1 MNIYN
6 NIRKNNK
13 LLTGVVAALGVCL
26 LAVVVLFVC
35 MPDIKAADVPKDVSW
50 SPNGGA
56 YLLSDL
62 EASDGRARQA
72 TISVNSSG
80 QTINIEGSDVIYQD
94 VIINVNYTGPVSTG
108 TPAKVYVNLKNVKI
122 TQTKDFSAIKLTTD
136 SGSVDFVVTVDG
148 ENIINS
154 SCQGATTPL
163 IAVESSS
170 YSVYRLKPYLGD
182 SSTPTALD
190 YIEEVPMTKSVN
202 LILCGENP
210 DDILKVSNAT
220 GSYGALIGSGEVT
233 KFAEL
238 SMDELGKYIAA
249 LNHEIMSDDPSA
261 IYVNSEDV
269 GRELVEDYGFGST
282 DYIEFN
288 PLYSYQVNMKGATAG
303 TITIGGNGKE
313 GSNPEDGHKPLTLV
327 LENAGCGAA
336 VGGGGCAGT
345 DQNIR
350 NGSSTGKITINDGT
364 ITYKSKG
371 SQAPVFGPGHL
382 AGASNIA
389 DTYGTHGGIE
399 INGGS
404 LFFNGYQNK
413 FGSESAYNKA
423 GKKLYEIKATN
434 AELSDLS
441 LKTDGETLALE
452 YVYDSSLDLKV
463 NLNTVTTSKV
473 KDVLTAKVADV
484 AIKLSN
490 DNTYYYA
497 GKGHGSDAL
506 YFYLPAVQT
515 TTLTIEDEFGLNN
528 AEFILYDWEHT
539 EVKPVSEDKNSLDSR
554 KYVLNRGATYYI
566 YVSQVPRGLDVKCI
580 KLSTGGEADYN
591 ANLDEY
597 QIDAVA
603 GNITANVL
611 YSGVIDID
619 YNHGLLSG
627 DRENHNII
635 MPSTDYTYGTE
646 SLELP
651 DLGTIYKNCSVGG
664 SVADIVFDKWVYTDA
679 SGNELGNITHIVK
692 SHSVDGNQRIYS
704 DLIQPDGKIYLKA
717 KWKIKVEFVIGAEAT
732 YNGTLPV
739 VEVEYAYGTND
750 IISVSIPNGVPT
762 KDSFAFSGWT
772 VDDGTDKY
780 KYSAVVGAINEVE
793 LSSLTSHRFYA
804 NYEQT
809 DFCVY
814 IDASALNEK
823 YASLSCIDASSGV
836 NMLVKNSD
844 GSLATIVVDGRSYY
858 YTTGVVRDMTLGV
871 IITNKHG
878 YDRTSISVTVDD
890 NNGLTGVVE
899 NKDTG
904 EYRANIKVTEYDVYV
919 TVSAAFK
926 PVEYEI
932 FFKDG
937 KSPNESIWGGTKF
950 TYSLDDIEAN
960 KTIGD
965 IIREGLGDMSMSD
978 AAIAAY
984 INTIPKND
992 RFTDFYG
999 FNMLLY
1005 TDTLFMDKTIAS
1017 IYAENPTLVYGEM
1030 TFTAEWKE
1038 YDKYTINMNLFERIF
1053 DENGSYRDV
1062 ATDDLV
1068 VVLYYYAEGVNRAP
1082 VYTEEIIDPVTGEE
1096 KMVAYAK
1103 AGDKIEIA
1111 LYRAD
1116 NKGKPVGDP
1125 VTSGIV
1131 FEDLYYEYE
1140 SKLNEF
1146 VHAEI
1151 KDNAKSFTVK
1161 DDVKDDTTIEV
1172 YMAFSL
1178 KKYNIVYWDT
1188 KGFDNSLNPI
1198 TYTIFDE
1205 IEFVPITDGVDW
1217 LLVCP
1222 DTDENNYDDVTTEVI
1237 YKINQDGK
1245 LVTDGAASNRDYISN
1260 LILKPDWS
1268 QYSEESYTVTINLG
1282 NNAYGTVK
1290 IMYPQGTNEFFANDM
1305 VLLSVVPNKGYKL
1318 VSNSLTYKKDTP
1330 TTFSA
1335 IRTNLLARKELNEV
1349 IIPAVDAENGTY
1361 IITMPSSDI
1370 VVSAMFELCQYNIT
1384 YSDMADGVI
1393 NVNPDS
1399 YNVNSVIEL
1408 SEPVREGYVFLGW
1421 YDSEGNK
1428 VNRIVGRTGDL
1439 VLTPKFE
1446 LIKEEAG
1453 DNDPGNNDVNKPG
1466 DSNKPGTSDKP
1477 ADTNKP
1483 TDGSQNDA
1491 NNGSQ
1496 NSGNTNNGSQNGANG
1511 NSGNTGNSDSTGN
1524 SGNTGNTGNSG
1535 SAGTGNNS
1543 NVTITGRPSNVVS
1556 RPVDGTNG
1564 TVVKPGT
1571 SNQNGTSF
1579 GGSSGVQTGDETN
1592 VPKLALICT
1601 GAVLILLIFA
1611 LKRPGKKDDEE

>member
-1 MNIYN
+1 MDRIMNIYN

-13 LLTGVVAALGVCL
+13 LLTGVVSALGVCL
-26 LAVVVLFVC
+26 LAVVVIFVC
-35 MPDIKAADVPKDVSW
+35 MPGIKAADVPKDVSW
-50 SPNGGA
+50 SPNGGD
-56 YLLSDL
+56 YLLADL
-62 EASDGRARQA
+62 EAASGRVRQA
-72 TISVNSSG
+72 TIPVNTSG
-80 QTINIEGSDVIYQD
+80 QTINIVGSDVIYQD
-94 VIINVNYTGPVSTG
+94 VIINVNYTGTAG
-108 TPAKVYVNLKNVKI
+108 TEASPAKVYVNLKNVKI
-122 TQTKDFSAIKLTTD
+122 TQTKDFSAIKLSTN
-136 SGSVDFVVTVDG
+136 SGAVDFVVTVDG
-148 ENIINS
+148 ENIISS
-154 SCQGATTPL
+154 SCQGATAPL
-163 IAVESSS
+163 ISVESTT
-170 YSVYRLKPYLGD
+170 YSVYKLKAYTGD
-182 SSTPTALD
+182 SLTPSALD
-190 YIEEVPMTKSVN
+190 YIEETDMTKCVN
-202 LILCGENP
+202 LILCGENA
-210 DDILKVSNAT
+210 DDVLKVSNAT

-233 KFAEL
+233 SFAEL
-238 SMDELGKYIAA
+238 SMGELTRYITELNGEIAA
-249 LNHEIMSDDPSA
+249 SGAGA
-261 IYVNSEDV
+261 IYVSSGDV
-269 GRELVEDYGFGST
+269 GRELVETYNFASNDYMEFAPQYSFKST
-282 DYIEFN
+282 E
-288 PLYSYQVNMKGATAG
+288 STASG
-303 TITIGGNGKE
+303 KITIGGNGKE
-313 GSNPEDGHKPLTLV
+313 GSNPEDGHKPLTLI

-336 VGGGGCAGT
+336 VGGGGANGT
-345 DQNIR
+345 DQSKQKGAN
-350 NGSSTGKITINDGT
+350 TGKITINDGT

-371 SQAPVFGPGHL
+371 SQAPVFGSGHL

-389 DTYGTHGGIE
+389 GTYGTHGGVE

-413 FGSESAYNKA
+413 FGDVLAVNKE
-423 GKKLYEIKATN
+423 GKRLYEIKASN
-434 AELSDLS
+434 DDLMDLS
-441 LKTDGETLALE
+441 LKSDADLLKLNYIYE
-452 YVYDSSLDLKV
+452 SSLKLDVDLDTY
-463 NLNTVTTSKV
+463 TVSKV

-484 AIKLSN
+484 EITLSP
-490 DNTYYYA
+490 TTKYHYA
-497 GKGHGSDAL
+497 GKGHGSDSL

-515 TTLTIEDEFGLNN
+515 TTLTITDEFGLGQ
-528 AEFILYDWEHT
+528 AEFVVKGTDGT
-539 EVKPVSEDKNSLDSR
+539 EISPVSDDPTSPNSRVYSLMRDQV
-554 KYVLNRGATYYI
+554 YFIYATQLP
-566 YVSQVPRGLDVKCI
+566 VGLSI
-580 KLSTGGEADYN
+580 KGVTLSTGGEAAYN
-591 ANLDEY
+591 PALGY
-597 QIDAVA
+597 QVDATA
-603 GNITANVL
+603 GEITANVL
-611 YSGVIDID
+611 YSGKIDIVYKD
-619 YNHGLLSG
+619 GLLSS
-627 DRENHNII
+627 DKDNHNVIL
-635 MPSTDYTYGTE
+635 PSTDYEYGTE
-646 SLELP
+646 SLAL
-651 DLGTIYKNCSVGG
+651 DNLGTIYKNCSVGG
-664 SVADIVFDKWVYTDA
+664 SVVDIIFDKWVYTDA
-679 SGNELGNITHIVK
+679 SGQELGNITHIVK
-692 SHSVDGNQRIYS
+692 SHSVDGNQRKYS
-704 DLIQPDGKIYLKA
+704 DIVQPDGKIYLKA
-717 KWKIKVEFVIGAEAT
+717 KWKIKADFVIGEDAT
-732 YNGTLPV
+732 YSGTLPV
-739 VEVEYAYGTND
+739 VEVEYAYGTGN
-750 IISVSIPNGVPT
+750 IVKVSIPNGAPI

-772 VDDGTDKY
+772 VDDGEEKY
-780 KYSAVVGAINEVE
+780 KYNATVGSVNEVE

-814 IDASALNEK
+814 IDASALNTK
-823 YASLSCIDASSGV
+823 HASISCIDGSSGM

-844 GSLATIVVDGRSYY
+844 GSLATVVVDGRTYY
-858 YTTGVVRDMTLGV
+858 YTTGVVRNMTLGV

-878 YDRTSISVTVDD
+878 YNRTSISVAVDD
-890 NNGLTGVVE
+890 NNTLTGVSE
-899 NKDTG
+899 NDETG

-919 TVSAAFK
+919 TVNASFK

-932 FFKDG
+932 YFKDG
-937 KSPNESIWGGTKF
+937 KKPNEALWGDTKF

-1005 TDTLFMDKTIAS
+1005 ADTLSMDKTIAS
-1017 IYAENPTLVYGEM
+1017 IYAENPTLVYGDL

-1038 YDKYTINMNLFERIF
+1038 YDKYTINVNLFERVF
-1053 DENGSYRDV
+1053 DENGLHRDV

-1068 VVLYYYAEGVNRAP
+1068 VVLYYYAEGVNGAP
-1082 VYTEEIIDPVTGEE
+1082 VYTEEITDPVTGER
-1096 KMVAYAK
+1096 KTVAYAK
-1103 AGDKIEIA
+1103 AGDKIELA

-1116 NKGKPVGDP
+1116 SKGKPVGEP

-1131 FEDLYYEYE
+1131 FEDLHYEYE
-1140 SKLNEF
+1140 SKLNEYI
-1146 VHAEI
+1146 HAEI

-1161 DDVKDDTTIEV
+1161 DDVKDGTTIDV

-1188 KGFDNSLNPI
+1188 KGFDNSLNPT

-1222 DTDENNYDDVTTEVI
+1222 DTDDDNYDDVTTEVI

-1245 LVTDGAASNRDYISN
+1245 LVTDGSASNRDYISN

-1268 QYSEESYTVTINLG
+1268 QYSEDTYTVTINLG

-1318 VSNSLTYKKDTP
+1318 VSNSLTYKKDAP

-1370 VVSAMFELCQYNIT
+1370 VVSALFELCQYNIT
-1384 YSDMADGVI
+1384 YSDMADGVV

-1399 YNVNSVIEL
+1399 YNVNSIIEL

-1446 LIKEEAG
+1446 LIKEDAG
-1453 DNDPGNNDVNKPG
+1453 DNDSGNNDVNKP
-1466 DSNKPGTSDKP
+1466 DENKPGTSDKP
-1477 ADTNKP
+1477 VDENKPGTSDKPVDENKP
-1483 TDGSQNDA
+1483 TDESQNDANNDNQNSENINNGSQDGGSA

-1496 NSGNTNNGSQNGANG
+1496 NSSNGNNGS
-1511 NSGNTGNSDSTGN
+1511 NS
-1524 SGNTGNTGNSG
+1524 
-1535 SAGTGNNS
+1535 S

-1556 RPVDGTNG
+1556 KPIDGTSG

-1571 SNQNGTSF
+1571 SNQ
-1579 GGSSGVQTGDETN
+1579 GSSSIHIGSNVQTGDETN
-1592 VPKLALICT
+1592 VPKLALICA

-1611 LKRPGKKDDEE
+1611 LKKPGKKDDEE